1 MPDDSIETADAIAR
15 LYRDSTAGDD
25 PDPAYVEQLLAALE
39 PGEEVLFACGWPDN
53 GEKWGPVAQLTV
65 TSRRILD
72 QRTHGA
78 GVNAPL
84 REIALRDVLDVVER
98 GRGGSVLFTT
108 RALVVDVCDGRS
120 LEWEWLTNHQVQPA
134 AEAIRAAREALGDG

>member
-1 MPDDSIETADAIAR
+1 METADTIAD
-15 LYRDSTAGDD
+15 LYRQNTAGDD
-25 PDPAYVEQLLAALE
+25 PDPAYVQQLLDALD

-78 GVNAPL
+78 GVSAPM
-84 REIALRDVLDVVER
+84 RQIALRDVLDVVER
-98 GRGGSVLFTT
+98 GRGGDVLFTT
-108 RALVVDVCDGRS
+108 SALVIDLGDGRS

-134 AEAIRAAREALGDG
+134 AEAIRAARESLGEG

>member
-1 MPDDSIETADAIAR
+1 METADSIADT
-15 LYRDSTAGDD
+15 YRENTAGDD
-25 PDPAYVEQLLAALE
+25 PDPAYVAQLIAVLDA
-39 PGEEVLFACGWPDN
+39 GEEVLFACGFPDN

-78 GVNAPL
+78 GVNAPV

-98 GRGGSVLFTT
+98 GRGGDVLFTT
-108 RALVVDVCDGRS
+108 RALVVDLCDGRS
-120 LEWEWLTNHQVQPA
+120 LEWEWLTNHQVGPA
-134 AEAIRAAREALGDG
+134 AEAIRAARDALGEG

>member
-1 MPDDSIETADAIAR
+1 MHTAESIAES
-15 LYRDSTAGDD
+15 YRENTAGDD

-78 GVNAPL
+78 GVSAPI
-84 REIALRDVLDVVER
+84 REIALGDVLDVVER
-98 GRGGSVLFTT
+98 GRGGEVLFTT
-108 RALVVDVCDGRS
+108 NALVVDLCDGRS
-120 LEWEWLTNHQVQPA
+120 LEWEWLTNHQVEPA
-134 AEAIRAAREALGDG
+134 AEAIRSARDARDGP